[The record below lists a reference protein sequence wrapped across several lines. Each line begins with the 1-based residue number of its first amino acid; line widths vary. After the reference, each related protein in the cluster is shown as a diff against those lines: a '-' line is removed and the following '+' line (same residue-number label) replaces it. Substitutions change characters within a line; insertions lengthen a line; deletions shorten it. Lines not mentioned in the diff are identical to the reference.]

1 MADNQIA
8 YGQVTKV
15 TLFDSNDAISGFAL
29 RLGSMHRAAP
39 TTNPPLPY
47 YSASAALGADARF
60 LSPVPRFCRQR
71 NRLY

>member
-39 TTNPPLPY
+39 TTNPPLTY
-47 YSASAALGADARF
+47 YSASAAFA
-60 LSPVPRFCRQR
+60 S
-71 NRLY
+71 